1 MTTGRRPR
9 TFDRD
14 FKLALMR
21 QWTSGER
28 SCAQLG
34 REHGIH
40 QSVLYRWRDE
50 YRTHGEAAFTET
62 ALSEVETLQRQV
74 AQLEQALGQ
83 ATLENQLL
91 KRGLQLSRARRLT
104 P

>member
-1 MTTGRRPR
+1 MTTRPPSR
-9 TFDRD
+9 TYARV
-14 FKLALMR
+14 FKLELMR
-21 QWTSGER
+21 QWASGER
-28 SCAQLG
+28 SCAQLM
-34 REHGIH
+34 REHGIG

-50 YRTHGEAAFTET
+50 YRQHGEAAFAEAT
-62 ALSEVETLQRQV
+62 LSEVETLRRQV

-91 KRGLQLSRARRLT
+91 KRGLQLGRSRSGT